1 MTEPAAPDDDP
12 IIEVE
17 DFSFF
22 YGSKQVLFNIG
33 MTFETNRVTA
43 LIGPSGCGKST
54 LLRNINRMND
64 LVPDV
69 RHQGDIRIDG
79 TSLYDPRVE
88 VISLR
93 KRVGMV
99 FQKYNP
105 FPKSIYENIVFPL
118 RVAGRSRRAEL
129 DETVERSLK
138 GAALWDEVK
147 DKLHESAYGLSGG
160 QQQRLCIARAIANR
174 PQILLMDEPCA
185 ALDPIATLKI
195 EDLMEDL
202 KKDLT
207 IVIVTHNMQQATRI
221 ADVYKRQAGKVTKKK
236 SLAEIAMSY
245 GYVYVAQV
253 AMGANPA
260 QTLKA
265 IHEAEAYDGPSLII
279 GYSPCEMHS
288 IKKGGMQNCQAEMKK
303 AVECGYWN
311 LFRFNPEAAAGK
323 KFSLDSKEPAG
334 GYQEFLMNEARYA
347 SLTRSFPERAEE
359 LFKENEQAA
368 MDRYQHL
375 LKLKTVYN
383 EA

>member
-1 MTEPAAPDDDP
+1 MTEPASADDEP

-54 LLRNINRMND
+54 LLRNINRMNE
-64 LVPDV
+64 LVQDV
-69 RHQGDIRIDG
+69 RHQGYIRIDG

-118 RVAGRSRRAEL
+118 RVAGRNRRAEL

-202 KKDLT
+202 KKELT

-221 ADVYKRQAGKVTKKK
+221 ADRTAFMYMGRLV
-236 SLAEIAMSY
+236 EY
-245 GYVYVAQV
+245 GETSQIFT
-253 AMGANPA
+253 NP
-260 QTLKA
+260 TEK
-265 IHEAEAYDGPSLII
+265 ETEAYITG
-279 GYSPCEMHS
+279 
-288 IKKGGMQNCQAEMKK
+288 
-303 AVECGYWN
+303 
-311 LFRFNPEAAAGK
+311 RF
-323 KFSLDSKEPAG
+323 S
-334 GYQEFLMNEARYA
+334 
-347 SLTRSFPERAEE
+347 
-359 LFKENEQAA
+359 
-368 MDRYQHL
+368 
-375 LKLKTVYN
+375 
-383 EA
+383 

>member
-1 MTEPAAPDDDP
+1 MTEPATAEDDP

-22 YGSKQVLFNIG
+22 YGDKQVLFNIG
-33 MTFETNRVTA
+33 MTFESNRVTA

-64 LVPDV
+64 LVPEV
-69 RHQGDIRIDG
+69 SHQGDIRIDG
-79 TSLYDPRVE
+79 TSLYDRRVE

-118 RVAGRSRRAEL
+118 RVAGRNKRAEL

-160 QQQRLCIARAIANR
+160 QQPRLCIARAIANR

-221 ADVYKRQAGKVTKKK
+221 ADKTAFMYMGRLV
-236 SLAEIAMSY
+236 EY
-245 GYVYVAQV
+245 GETSQIFT
-253 AMGANPA
+253 NPGEKE
-260 QTLKA
+260 T
-265 IHEAEAYDGPSLII
+265 EAYITG
-279 GYSPCEMHS
+279 
-288 IKKGGMQNCQAEMKK
+288 
-303 AVECGYWN
+303 
-311 LFRFNPEAAAGK
+311 RF
-323 KFSLDSKEPAG
+323 S
-334 GYQEFLMNEARYA
+334 
-347 SLTRSFPERAEE
+347 
-359 LFKENEQAA
+359 
-368 MDRYQHL
+368 
-375 LKLKTVYN
+375 
-383 EA
+383 